1 MNNTI
6 QINRESESHEALA
19 TALGLV
25 MLKFLTV
32 RINGLL
38 ALFALTCLCAWM
50 ITGQHMG
57 ITIVAILAWVG
68 HLAILL
74 IIDIA
79 KGGAAL

>member
-1 MNNTI
+1 MNTI
-6 QINRESESHEALA
+6 QINRESERDEALA

-25 MLKFLTV
+25 MLKFLTA
-32 RINGLL
+32 RINGMLAFAALL
-38 ALFALTCLCAWM
+38 CLCSWM
-50 ITGQHMG
+50 ATGRYMQVA
-57 ITIVAILAWVG
+57 IIAIVAWVA